1 MLPRSPLPRVCV
13 ALGFPTA
20 GELLKHARKEIAE
33 RETFLEFRLDYLPS
47 PVEGVECIKT
57 LLRERRD
64 LTILATCRRTANH
77 GQFDG
82 TVEEQLKILSD
93 AIDAGATAVD
103 VEIES
108 AEVTLPAMAEFRQ
121 RTCLVVSYHNF
132 ETTPSMTAV
141 MKRMTKVQADIW
153 KVVATA
159 RKPTDIIRVL
169 SCSKGLKTRTVLLSM
184 GEAGVASRILAPAF
198 GSTWTYGAPN
208 GASGTAPVQ
217 IQARQLRTLYRA
229 HKLSRT
235 AKVYGVIADPVR
247 HSMSPAIHNRA
258 LQSKRIDAV
267 YLPFLVAPSQ
277 LRDFVDLAVKLPV
290 SGFSV
295 TIPHKQKIVR
305 YLDHVEPLA
314 KRIGAVNTVWR
325 KAGRWRGTNTD
336 VAGVIE
342 PLSRRLKLGKSSVL
356 VAGTGGAAR
365 GAAFALADAGAQLS
379 ITGRSPDKARALAK
393 ATGATPIPCDAIT
406 SHRFDALVH
415 ATPLGM
421 YPECSGCF
429 FEDEIPADVV
439 FDMVYN
445 PLETELL
452 KRAKEQHL
460 EVIPGIEMFV
470 EQAAH
475 QFELWTGESA
485 PRALMQRTVTEALS

>member
-33 RETFLEFRLDYLPS
+33 RETFLEFRIDYLPD
-47 PVEGVECIKT
+47 PAEGVECIKT

-77 GQFDG
+77 GHFEG
-82 TVEEQLKILSD
+82 SVEEQLKILNQ

-108 AEVTLPAMAEFRQ
+108 AEVALSVMAEFRQ

-141 MKRMTKVQADIW
+141 MRRVSKVQADIW
-153 KVVATA
+153 KLVATA
-159 RKPTDIIRVL
+159 RKPSDILRVL
-169 SCSKGLKTRTVLLSM
+169 SCSKGLKTKTVLLSM

-208 GASGTAPVQ
+208 GAPGTAPGQ

-229 HKLSRT
+229 DKLSRT

-305 YLDHVEPLA
+305 YLDHVEPL
-314 KRIGAVNTVWR
+314 RSG
-325 KAGRWRGTNTD
+325 
-336 VAGVIE
+336 
-342 PLSRRLKLGKSSVL
+342 SV
-356 VAGTGGAAR
+356 
-365 GAAFALADAGAQLS
+365 
-379 ITGRSPDKARALAK
+379 P
-393 ATGATPIPCDAIT
+393 
-406 SHRFDALVH
+406 
-415 ATPLGM
+415 
-421 YPECSGCF
+421 
-429 FEDEIPADVV
+429 
-439 FDMVYN
+439 
-445 PLETELL
+445 
-452 KRAKEQHL
+452 
-460 EVIPGIEMFV
+460 
-470 EQAAH
+470 
-475 QFELWTGESA
+475 
-485 PRALMQRTVTEALS
+485 